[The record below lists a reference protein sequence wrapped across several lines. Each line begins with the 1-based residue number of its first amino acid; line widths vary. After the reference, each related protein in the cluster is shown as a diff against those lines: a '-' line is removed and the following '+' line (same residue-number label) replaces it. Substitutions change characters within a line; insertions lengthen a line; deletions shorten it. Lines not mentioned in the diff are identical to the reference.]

1 MMIPTRVL
9 SVTLTLAA
17 TTGLMMEVRLK
28 GWTSQLQLS
37 RPQSQPQDQC
47 PGPVLLMLARTCL
60 RNSSWALSS
69 AWDNTT
75 TILFDI
81 SKRWNDSKLIYIEI
95 DHLSKFDLFQLCMCA
110 QFKRH
115 NNVMDF
121 TICIPRSDESCGI
134 YGWCAQHES
143 GRCKE
148 TFGRVGGQDYLSMLS
163 IYKNMPPQLQLLTL
177 IYLENMY
184 ISQES
189 TRLINEA
196 PREKG
201 QIERGDL

>member
-17 TTGLMMEVRLK
+17 ATGLMMEVRLK

-47 PGPVLLMLARTCL
+47 PGPVLLMLARTCP

-81 SKRWNDSKLIYIEI
+81 SKRWNDSKRIYRDWPFVKIWS
-95 DHLSKFDLFQLCMCA
+95 LSIMYMCA

-134 YGWCAQHES
+134 YGWCAQHKS

-163 IYKNMPPQLQLLTL
+163 I
-177 IYLENMY
+177 
-184 ISQES
+184 
-189 TRLINEA
+189 
-196 PREKG
+196 
-201 QIERGDL
+201 